1 MKFSLK
7 NRSKNFKQFAWMLGT
22 LLGSAAINYTIVHNP
37 LVFVM
42 IMALFIHELG
52 HYYVARKRKADPD
65 LPFFIPL
72 FPFLIGITRI
82 RNAKDQDAPAI
93 LLAGAS
99 FASLFLFVFILF
111 NYFYRLFSFT
121 SLFILLAFEILFNYF
136 GFDGR
141 KYRSIKSQLNFV
153 HT

>member
-1 MKFSLK
+1 MKFSLR
-7 NRSKNFKQFAWMLGT
+7 NRSKNFKQTAVMLGT
-22 LLGSAAINYTIVHNP
+22 LMGSAAINYTIVHNP

-42 IMALFIHELG
+42 IMALFVHELG
-52 HYYVARKRKADPD
+52 HYFVARKRKANPD

-82 RNAKDQDAPAI
+82 KDAQDSDAPAI

-99 FASLFLFVFILF
+99 FASLFFIVFIMF

-121 SLFILLAFEILFNYF
+121 PLFLMLSFEILFNYF

-141 KYRSIKSQLNFV
+141 KYRYFKSQNNLV